1 MRVTTRAG
9 RDAVDGVGRNGEL
22 LVRVRAA
29 PADGAANEAVL
40 RTIAAACS
48 VAPSRVTLVR
58 GATTRVKVVEIDGVT
73 GDEMAAR
80 WPGLLTRSA

>member
-1 MRVTTRAG
+1 VRVTTRGG
-9 RDAVDGVGRNGEL
+9 RDAVDGVGPNGEL

-40 RTIAAACS
+40 RTIGTACG

-58 GATTRVKVVEIDGVT
+58 GASARVKVVEIEGVSGGELT
-73 GDEMAAR
+73 AR
-80 WPGLLTRSA
+80 WPGLQTRSA